1 MRRRDDVSLWPWPLT
16 LEVMAPVADAGC
28 RPPSYTK
35 LKFVGLAIRTI
46 LCTMCVSINRLCVSI
61 NRPGYPDLWPFD
73 LETGMRI
80 ASKVGNLP
88 SKFGHARPLGSRINR
103 YVRDGRTDKATLIAP
118 FPTGGDIIT
127 LTVWL
132 LMKLL
137 LINKAYS
144 FWANV
149 FSFHCCCYY
158 CC

>member
-46 LCTMCVSINRLCVSI
+46 LCTMCVSI